1 MRLLKLRFQNINSL
15 AGEYEIDFTN
25 AVLAE
30 SGIFAIVGPTGSGKT
45 SILDAVSLALY
56 GETPRTAERPEES
69 KDKAAECQVLTKNRT
84 ECYAQVIFEAH
95 GKTWLSRWSRGYGPR
110 SKKLTPEK
118 VELALLSSPDDEA
131 GRIVAEKITDWKA
144 AVTWL
149 LGMDFAGFT
158 RCVLLAQGAFAKLLR
173 AKVDERASILER
185 ITGTELY
192 SEIGRT
198 VYRKEA
204 EDKARVERLEAAL
217 AGAAPLSD
225 EARGALEAALQAAQ
239 AAEKAAVESR
249 RTANQR
255 LEKRRALDAAAAA
268 YMEAKKRSKAAQAAL
283 EAAAPE
289 RARAAAARRAAKGA
303 RALEEKTRTQAALAQ
318 AEAAVTSA
326 EKTKAAAAASRLAA
340 EAAQKAS
347 ADKTREAQAAQKMHY
362 ALSAEQLEAVY
373 PDLVYMRPDGTKGIN
388 YVELIPIL
396 VEAIGELNAK
406 VQQLEQGGK
415 TRLAPMASGSG
426 GSMGKAIAA
435 TLGQNSPNPFA
446 ATTAIRLS
454 IPTDAKSAQL
464 CIYDMTGRQVRQ
476 LPIDARGATSVSVAA
491 AGMPAGM
498 YLYSLIVDDSLIDTK
513 RMVVG
518 Q

>member
-1 MRLLKLRFQNINSL
+1 MKKTVLLFALCCLSI
-15 AGEYEIDFTN
+15 AAN
-25 AVLAE
+25 AQFRVNNNGKVTIA
-30 SGIFAIVGPTGSGKT
+30 SGMAVDGDLQVSGM
-45 SILDAVSLALY
+45 LDATII
-56 GETPRTAERPEES
+56 G
-69 KDKAAECQVLTKNRT
+69 
-84 ECYAQVIFEAH
+84 
-95 GKTWLSRWSRGYGPR
+95 
-110 SKKLTPEK
+110 
-118 VELALLSSPDDEA
+118 EA
-131 GRIVAEKITDWKA
+131 GGQDISAMANGQDSAPAHEK
-144 AVTWL
+144 
-149 LGMDFAGFT
+149 
-158 RCVLLAQGAFAKLLR
+158 
-173 AKVDERASILER
+173 
-185 ITGTELY
+185 
-192 SEIGRT
+192 
-198 VYRKEA
+198 
-204 EDKARVERLEAAL
+204 
-217 AGAAPLSD
+217 LS
-225 EARGALEAALQAAQ
+225 G
-239 AAEKAAVESR
+239 
-249 RTANQR
+249 
-255 LEKRRALDAAAAA
+255 LDALGYYRPAPAATTQDGGTTAG
-268 YMEAKKRSKAAQAAL
+268 Q
-283 EAAAPE
+283 
-289 RARAAAARRAAKGA
+289 
-303 RALEEKTRTQAALAQ
+303 RTLG
-318 AEAAVTSA
+318 VI
-326 EKTKAAAAASRLAA
+326 
-340 EAAQKAS
+340 
-347 ADKTREAQAAQKMHY
+347 EAQAAQKMHY